1 MKIKRKA
8 LAVAISLATALA
20 LSACGGS
27 SSSGGGGGTLKMAG
41 GLGGAD
47 GGNGGDGGE
56 VNINLI
62 TGGDIILGA
71 GPAPNTSFSPTNL
84 NKAPT
89 ELGAN
94 PLVVTADM
102 TLTYVAAFGSK
113 PTAGTYYLSGA
124 GGGGYNIRKSDGDL
138 AAFNAAEV
146 VSGLEIARGA
156 TLTVSPNNGATLAQ
170 LNLVHDVIVKGTL
183 ASAEVSA
190 TVVSNLELNAASVLI
205 HRSGTVT
212 TAASQPG
219 QNAGYIDIYPDYS
232 FINQGKV
239 LSYGADNAAGAAG
252 DGAYQYVDA
261 DYYFENTGLMDA
273 HGGRSEDNVGGYAG
287 WIDVYTNYG
296 DCVNSG
302 DVLAYGGFGELGG
315 GDGNDIYFYADIVGD
330 VKISGTVAF
339 YGGDAGAGAGA
350 DGGDA
355 DYLDLYSYGGG
366 IYSTANIQGWGG
378 STLAVDGDGGD
389 GGYIEAYNYEGG
401 HYETSPVV
409 GVNIAGRIDMNGGN
423 AVATGTGNGGDVD
436 SDGIYIDVNY
446 SSDEHANGRQD
457 VVLHFSKVDMNGGH
471 GNDGGNGGDIYL
483 YNEEGYNDALD
494 VHLPSGT
501 IDVRWATLMNGG
513 DVVKT
518 ATGNGDGGRGGDFYI
533 ESDYYEA
540 SAVADAGLVKISGS
554 IEMSGGESLNATS
567 TSSARS
573 GDGWLWGYNGAT
585 FANITARGG
594 NDRASDGGTDGYGGY
609 SDSVEI
615 YSELGDV
622 IGGRVDVSGGKGE
635 YQGGQA
641 GYLASE
647 GHTIRYSL
655 IANGGNADATLAGST
670 GGDLNNVYI
679 WSQQGNPG
687 VSAVN
692 VTRKAGT
699 GTTAGDDSSY
709 FMLLGATCTGLG
721 C

>member
-1 MKIKRKA
+1 
-8 LAVAISLATALA
+8 
-20 LSACGGS
+20 
-27 SSSGGGGGTLKMAG
+27 MAG

-113 PTAGTYYLSGA
+113 PAAGTYYLSGA

-156 TLTVSPNNGATLAQ
+156 TLTVSPNDGATLAQ

-273 HGGRSEDNVGGYAG
+273 HGGRSRSEEHTSEPQSRPHLVCRLLLEKKKKMKY
-287 WIDVYTNYG
+287 
-296 DCVNSG
+296 VNGAIRIRPSCTMSRGCIHPARSVRNPQASG
-302 DVLAYGGFGELGG
+302 
-315 GDGNDIYFYADIVGD
+315 
-330 VKISGTVAF
+330 
-339 YGGDAGAGAGA
+339 
-350 DGGDA
+350 
-355 DYLDLYSYGGG
+355 
-366 IYSTANIQGWGG
+366 
-378 STLAVDGDGGD
+378 
-389 GGYIEAYNYEGG
+389 
-401 HYETSPVV
+401 
-409 GVNIAGRIDMNGGN
+409 
-423 AVATGTGNGGDVD
+423 
-436 SDGIYIDVNY
+436 SDR
-446 SSDEHANGRQD
+446 HA
-457 VVLHFSKVDMNGGH
+457 
-471 GNDGGNGGDIYL
+471 IT
-483 YNEEGYNDALD
+483 
-494 VHLPSGT
+494 P
-501 IDVRWATLMNGG
+501 
-513 DVVKT
+513 
-518 ATGNGDGGRGGDFYI
+518 
-533 ESDYYEA
+533 A
-540 SAVADAGLVKISGS
+540 SALYCSHI
-554 IEMSGGESLNATS
+554 L
-567 TSSARS
+567 
-573 GDGWLWGYNGAT
+573 
-585 FANITARGG
+585 
-594 NDRASDGGTDGYGGY
+594 RAS
-609 SDSVEI
+609 
-615 YSELGDV
+615 
-622 IGGRVDVSGGKGE
+622 
-635 YQGGQA
+635 
-641 GYLASE
+641 
-647 GHTIRYSL
+647 H
-655 IANGGNADATLAGST
+655 
-670 GGDLNNVYI
+670 
-679 WSQQGNPG
+679 
-687 VSAVN
+687 
-692 VTRKAGT
+692 
-699 GTTAGDDSSY
+699 SS
-709 FMLLGATCTGLG
+709 
-721 C
+721 

>member
-124 GGGGYNIRKSDGDL
+124 GGGGYSIRLSDGDV

-156 TLTVSPNNGATLAQ
+156 TLTLSPNNGGITAQ
-170 LNLVHDVIVKGTL
+170 VDINHDVIVKGTL
-183 ASAEVSA
+183 ASAERSA
-190 TVVSNLELNAASVLI
+190 TNMAGLYINPASMLI
-205 HRSGTVT
+205 HRGGVVI
-212 TAASQPG
+212 TAGMQPG
-219 QNAGYIDIYPDYS
+219 QDAGDIDVSADYS
-232 FINQGKV
+232 LINQGKV
-239 LSYGADNAAGAAG
+239 LSYGVENTAGTAG
-252 DGAYQYVDA
+252 DGGYQYIYA
-261 DYYFENTGLMDA
+261 GYYFENTGLMDA
-273 HGGRSEDNVGGYAG
+273 HGGRSEDNVGGDAG
-287 WIDVYTNYG
+287 WIDVYASYG

-302 DVLAYGGFGELGG
+302 DVLAYGGFGELG
-315 GDGNDIYFYADIVGD
+315 
-330 VKISGTVAF
+330 
-339 YGGDAGAGAGA
+339 GGDAGAGAGA

-401 HYETSPVV
+401 HYETSPAV

-423 AVATGTGNGGDVD
+423 AVATGTGNGGDAD
-436 SDGIYIDVNY
+436 STGIYVDVDY

-494 VHLPSGT
+494 VYLPSGT
-501 IDVRWATLMNGG
+501 IDVRWTTLMNGG

-518 ATGNGDGGRGGDFYI
+518 ATGNGDGGRGGDFNI

-540 SAVADAGLVKISGS
+540 SALPEAGLVKISGS

-573 GDGWLWGYNGAT
+573 GDGWL
-585 FANITARGG
+585 
-594 NDRASDGGTDGYGGY
+594 
-609 SDSVEI
+609 
-615 YSELGDV
+615 
-622 IGGRVDVSGGKGE
+622 
-635 YQGGQA
+635 
-641 GYLASE
+641 
-647 GHTIRYSL
+647 
-655 IANGGNADATLAGST
+655 
-670 GGDLNNVYI
+670 
-679 WSQQGNPG
+679 
-687 VSAVN
+687 
-692 VTRKAGT
+692 
-699 GTTAGDDSSY
+699 
-709 FMLLGATCTGLG
+709 
-721 C
+721 